1 MIQGSGETPNQ
12 HKLRSVRVT
21 AAARFSAAHR
31 LRRHESVS
39 LFSISI
45 CSLAVVVISM
55 LEPFGVKLSVPPN
68 AVNLCLAA
76 VSLLILVVS
85 LLVSSGKYGER
96 AEKMHA
102 GAVEI
107 NAIGRRLESAVA
119 KSDETLVSELS
130 EQYEHALKIYENHK
144 DIDYTVATIKRY
156 PAHYK
161 IGRMDKLLCWV
172 RLELDVVPHLVPLFL
187 LAVFLFYL
195 LSDACIKCAPP

>member
-1 MIQGSGETPNQ
+1 MTQGSGETPNQ
-12 HKLRSVRVT
+12 HKLRSIRVT

-76 VSLLILVVS
+76 ISLLTLVVS
-85 LLVSSGKYGER
+85 LLVSGNKYGER

-107 NAIGRRLESAVA
+107 NAIGRRLESAIA
-119 KSDETLVSELS
+119 DSDNELVSELS
-130 EQYEHALKIYENHK
+130 EQYENALKIHENHK
-144 DIDYTVATIKRY
+144 DIDYTAATIKRY

-161 IGRMDKLLCWV
+161 IGRIDKLLCWA
-172 RLELDVVPHLVPLFL
+172 RLKLDVAPHLAPLFL

-195 LSDACIKCAPP
+195 LRDACIECATP

>member
-1 MIQGSGETPNQ
+1 MTQGTDETPNQ
-12 HKLRSVRVT
+12 HKLRSVRIT

-55 LEPFGVKLSVPPN
+55 LEPFGVRLSVPPN

-85 LLVSSGKYGER
+85 LLVSGGKYGER

-119 KSDETLVSELS
+119 NSNEALVSDLS
-130 EQYEHALKIYENHK
+130 EQYENVLKIHENHK

-156 PAHYK
+156 PTQYK
-161 IGRMDKLLCWV
+161 IGRFDKMVCWA
-172 RLELDVVPHLVPLFL
+172 RLELDVLPHLIPLFL

-195 LSDACIKCAPP
+195 LRDACIKCVAP